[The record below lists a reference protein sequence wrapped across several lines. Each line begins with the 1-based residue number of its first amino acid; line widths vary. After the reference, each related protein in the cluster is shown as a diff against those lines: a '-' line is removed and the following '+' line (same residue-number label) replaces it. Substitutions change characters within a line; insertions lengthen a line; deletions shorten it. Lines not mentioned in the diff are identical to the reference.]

1 MAVVKAKKVEVE
13 IQEQTMPD
21 AAARWM
27 VVLKYEPED
36 YLSTEILSVSLT
48 DEKPEV
54 RHTID
59 NGKIVQDT
67 GYVDNIR
74 SLETKMK
81 PSITKPKKIT
91 TPRGLFG
98 IDEGSYKSISKLAT
112 ENPDLSY
119 NELEKLK
126 NAKNN

>member
-1 MAVVKAKKVEVE
+1 MAIVKAKKVEVE

-36 YLSTEILSVSLT
+36 YLSTEILSIATT
-48 DEKPEV
+48 DEKPEIK
-54 RHTID
+54 HTID
-59 NGKIVQDT
+59 NGRIVEDT
-67 GYVDNIR
+67 GYHDGIR
-74 SLETKMK
+74 S
-81 PSITKPKKIT
+81 
-91 TPRGLFG
+91 FA
-98 IDEGSYKSISKLAT
+98 KLAK

-126 NAKNN
+126 NAKSD

>member
-1 MAVVKAKKVEVE
+1 MAIVKAKKVEVE

-36 YLSTEILSVSLT
+36 YLSTEILSIATT

-54 RHTID
+54 RHTVD
-59 NGKIVQDT
+59 NGRIVEDT
-67 GYVDNIR
+67 GYQD
-74 SLETKMK
+74 
-81 PSITKPKKIT
+81 
-91 TPRGLFG
+91 G
-98 IDEGSYKSISKLAT
+98 IKSIAKLAK

-126 NAKNN
+126 NAKSN

>member
-1 MAVVKAKKVEVE
+1 MAVVKAKIVEVE

-21 AAARWM
+21 AAAKWM

-36 YLSTEILSVSLT
+36 YLSTEILSLALT
-48 DEKPEV
+48 DSKPEV

-59 NGKIVQDT
+59 NGNTIEDT
-67 GYVDNIR
+67 GYVDGIR

-81 PSITKPKKIT
+81 PSLTKPKKIT

-98 IDEGSYKSISKLAT
+98 MDEGSYKS
-112 ENPDLSY
+112 
-119 NELEKLK
+119 K
-126 NAKNN
+126 NAKSD

>member
-36 YLSTEILSVSLT
+36 YLSTEILATALT

-54 RHTID
+54 RHTVD
-59 NGKIVQDT
+59 NGRIVEDT
-67 GYVDNIR
+67 GYQD
-74 SLETKMK
+74 
-81 PSITKPKKIT
+81 
-91 TPRGLFG
+91 G
-98 IDEGSYKSISKLAT
+98 IKSFAKLAK

-119 NELEKLK
+119 RELEKLK
-126 NAKNN
+126 NAKSD